1 MALQDT
7 LDQLRNF
14 DVGELDVNDIGIWP
28 GAVKGIILVVLL
40 VAVLAGGYFFYLTD
54 KQELLTRIQAEETTL
69 KSEYESKAFQ
79 AANLEQFRD
88 QQKEMEAR
96 FGTLLRQ
103 LPSDTEVPGL
113 LEDITLTA
121 LNNGLKIESIDLQP
135 ERRAEFYV
143 ELPIT
148 VTVNGDYHDLGSFVS
163 GVANLSRIV
172 TLHDFTIVP
181 ETSPGDLKMSI
192 LAKTYRY
199 LDDEEGGGEG

>member
-7 LDQLRNF
+7 LDQLKSF
-14 DVGELDVNDIGIWP
+14 DVGDLDVNDIGVWP
-28 GAVKGIILVVLL
+28 AAVKGIILTILL

-54 KQELLTRIQAEETTL
+54 KQDVLTRVQGEETTL
-69 KSEYESKAFQ
+69 KSEYESKSFQ
-79 AANLEQFRD
+79 AANLQQYRD
-88 QQKEMEAR
+88 QQTEMEAR

-148 VTVNGDYHDLGSFVS
+148 ITVNGDFHDLGAFVS

-172 TLHDFTIVP
+172 TLHDFTIAP
-181 ETSPGDLKMSI
+181 ESSPGDLKMSI

-199 LDDEEGGGEG
+199 LDEGEG

>member
-1 MALQDT
+1 MAFQDT
-7 LDQLRNF
+7 LDQLKNF
-14 DVGELDVNDIGIWP
+14 DVGDLDVNDIGVWP
-28 GAVKGIILVVLL
+28 SAVKGIILTILF
-40 VAVLAGGYFFYLTD
+40 VAVLGAGYFFYLTD
-54 KQELLTRIQAEETTL
+54 KQDVLTQVQGEETTL
-69 KSEYESKAFQ
+69 KSEYESKSFQ
-79 AANLEQFRD
+79 AANLQQYRD
-88 QQKEMEAR
+88 QQTEMEAR

-148 VTVNGDYHDLGSFVS
+148 ITVNGDFHDLGAFVS

-172 TLHDFTIVP
+172 TLHDFTIAP
-181 ETSPGDLKMSI
+181 ESSPGDLKMSI

-199 LDDEEGGGEG
+199 LDEGEG